1 MAAGYD
7 GSIRI
12 DTSIDGRGFNSGIKG
27 IMGSLKGLA
36 AAIGMAFGVGAV
48 IAFGKSAVD
57 AASQMQ
63 GAFIGLQSVMDG
75 QGKSF
80 SQAKEFITAYIS
92 DGLVP
97 ATNAV
102 AAYKNLA
109 MRGYST
115 DQIQKTMIA
124 LKDASAFGRQASL
137 SMGEAVQSATEGLK
151 NENSILVDNSGV
163 TKNVSLM
170 WKDYA
175 TSIGTTVGSLTKQ
188 QKIQA
193 EVVGIMEETRF
204 QTGDAGKLAGTYA
217 GQLSALGVSFLNLRV
232 AIGNA
237 IIPIISQVL
246 PYIKMAVDA
255 LVVFFNQV
263 AQIMNILFGTNVSAA
278 SAEAATAI
286 DEVAASTGTA
296 AEAQGNLAKNTK
308 DAGKAAK
315 GALAAFDQLNVLQ
328 TADTTASTAG
338 TGGSGAGGGGGVI
351 SQTKDASSAMDA
363 AMTDMAAKVAA
374 WKAQMLD
381 FLQPVREAFDRL
393 VVALT
398 PLGETIWAGLKWA
411 WDNILVPLGAWTITD
426 LLPKFLDLLGVA
438 AKLLNSILVALQPGW
453 QWFWDNV
460 LKPIAEW
467 TGGKIIDILKWLTD
481 RLTDLSTWIDNNQ
494 TAFMVITLLI
504 IDFAAS
510 WLFVNGA
517 ITAWAIIS
525 SIASVAT
532 YIFGAAVAFL
542 TSPIFLVVLA
552 VAALIAI
559 IALLIYYWPQISA
572 FAARTWETI
581 QQKWA
586 IAGWWFS
593 TYVTEPVKKGFDNA
607 LAWVQKSW
615 ENTFTGIKDFVKNTV
630 NTIIDF
636 INGMIRAI
644 AGGINA
650 VIKGLNSIKVTIP
663 SWIPGMGGNSWGI
676 NLASVSA
683 PQIPRLATGA
693 VIPPNA
699 QFAAILGDQRSGRN
713 IEAPES
719 LIRQIVSEEIGKIQA
734 DIKIG
739 FSGSLASLVRE
750 LKPYIDKEN
759 VRVGGSLIRG
769 GTTL

>member
-36 AAIGMAFGVGAV
+36 AAIGIAFGVGAV

-315 GALAAFDQLNVLQ
+315 GALAAFDQLSVLQ
-328 TADTTASTAG
+328 TADTTANAAG
-338 TGGSGAGGGGGVI
+338 SGGSGGGAGGGGGVI
-351 SQTKDASSAMDA
+351 SQTKDASSVMDA
-363 AMTDMAAKVAA
+363 AMTALAAKVAA

-381 FLQPVREAFDRL
+381 FLQPVRDAFDRL

-426 LLPKFLDLLGVA
+426 LLPKFLDLLTA
-438 AKLLNSILVALQPGW
+438 ATDLLNTALVAFQPIGDWLWKNFLQPLAGW
-453 QWFWDNV
+453 VGNNIVWQIGNVTWALNLLNVAIQVLPQAWEIAKAKAIECWDAIVRTWYSAGAWFQTNV
-460 LKPIAEW
+460 TDPI
-467 TGGKIIDILKWLTD
+467 KKWF
-481 RLTDLSTWIDNNQ
+481 NE
-494 TAFMVITLLI
+494 A
-504 IDFAAS
+504 
-510 WLFVNGA
+510 
-517 ITAWAIIS
+517 
-525 SIASVAT
+525 
-532 YIFGAAVAFL
+532 
-542 TSPIFLVVLA
+542 
-552 VAALIAI
+552 
-559 IALLIYYWPQISA
+559 WPQVSA
-572 FAARTWETI
+572 FGARTWETI
-581 QQKWA
+581 KQIWA

-593 TYVTEPVKKGFDNA
+593 TYVTEPVKKGFDTA

-650 VIKGLNSIKVTIP
+650 VIKGLNSIKVNIP

-699 QFAAILGDQRSGRN
+699 RFAAMLGDQKSGMN
-713 IEAPES
+713 IESPVS
-719 LIRQIVSEEIGKIQA
+719 LMKQTFEDSLSNM
-734 DIKIG
+734 IKNQTITIN
-739 FSGSLASLVRE
+739 FSGSTAELVRL
-750 LKPYIDKEN
+750 LKPAIDKEN
-759 VRVGGSLIRG
+759 TRVGGSLIKG
-769 GTTL
+769 IA